1 MGYLLVAFGLYLAFK
16 SGTSGERGI
25 ASWYGPGYHGR
36 LTANGERFDKWA
48 MTAAHKKLP
57 FGTMVRVRDLKT
69 RKTVT
74 VRINDRGPFVAGRI
88 IDLSEG
94 AAERLGVKTQG
105 LAKVELEVL
114 S

>member
-1 MGYLLVAFGLYLAFK
+1 MGYLFAALAIYLAFGR
-16 SGTSGERGI
+16 SSGERGI

-36 LTANGERFDKWA
+36 LTANGETFDKHA
-48 MTAAHKKLP
+48 MTAAHKKLS
-57 FGTMVRVRDLKT
+57 FGTRVRVRDLET
-69 RKTVT
+69 GKTVT

-94 AAERLGVKTQG
+94 AAEVLGIKHKG

-114 S
+114 